1 MDRTYC
7 EAWPEQ
13 LKEAEAR
20 RYRAACRV
28 RMLES
33 MLDRIGPE
41 EFDSVMKRLEDAH
54 REVQE
59 AGAEVLRLK
68 HELKEVYRI
77 GGYTFT

>member
-7 EAWPEQ
+7 EAWPEA

-28 RMLES
+28 RMLEG

-41 EFDSVMKRLEDAH
+41 EFDGVMKQLEDAH
-54 REVQE
+54 REAQE

-68 HELKEVYRI
+68 HELKAAYRI

>member
-20 RYRAACRV
+20 RYRAACRI
-28 RMLES
+28 RLLES

-41 EFDSVMKRLEDAH
+41 DFDGVMKQLEEAH
-54 REVQE
+54 REAQE
-59 AGAEVLRLK
+59 AGAEADRLK
-68 HELKEVYRI
+68 WEFYNA
-77 GGYTFT
+77 GYTFT